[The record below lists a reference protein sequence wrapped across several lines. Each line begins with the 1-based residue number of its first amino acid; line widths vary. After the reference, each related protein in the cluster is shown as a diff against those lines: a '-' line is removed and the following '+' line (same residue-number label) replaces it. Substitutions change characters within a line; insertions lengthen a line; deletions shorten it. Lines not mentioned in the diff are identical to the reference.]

1 MGSTFLSLSEPL
13 SLPLAG
19 PAEAY
24 TNTLEEYCLVDPVPV
39 QFPANSLP
47 MDAQP
52 SIAEALTRL
61 ICCPLSISID
71 SYPRSCLL
79 ADCSICC
86 TARKSLF

>member
-1 MGSTFLSLSEPL
+1 MGSTFLSPSEPL
-13 SLPLAG
+13 SLPQTG

-52 SIAEALTRL
+52 SIAQAHARL
-61 ICCPLSISID
+61 ICCPLSIMH
-71 SYPRSCLL
+71 
-79 ADCSICC
+79 
-86 TARKSLF
+86 